1 MSPESP
7 RVYHG
12 PTVDRR
18 MMLKGLLGAAG
29 VAALPATL
37 AACSSSSGSSASPSG
52 GAASGTVTLGSNAS
66 DAVPK
71 KAFQAVYDAFH
82 AKNAGISVKVNTKDH
97 NTFQEQIN
105 SYLQATPDDVFTWFA
120 GFRMQFFASKG
131 LSNKIND
138 VWDKIGGNFPQ
149 SVHDLSKGQ
158 DGNYYFVPIYYYPWA
173 VFYRK
178 SVFQAHNYTVP
189 TTWNDFITLCQKMK
203 SDGLTP
209 LAFGDKDQWPAMGTF
224 DYLNMRTNG
233 YEFHMD
239 LMHGKAAWTDAKV
252 KAAFAHWTEILPYH
266 QDGYIGRKWE
276 DAAQTLIQKKAGM
289 YLLGTFVAQQAS
301 NPDDLAD
308 LDFFAFPSID
318 TQWAQDSVEAP
329 VDGFMLSKG
338 PKNRAAAVKLLEFI
352 GSAEGEGAYLKVDSS
367 YNAIVNGYDT
377 SGYNA
382 IQKKSATLFGSA
394 QHVSQFM
401 DRDANPAF
409 TSTVMQ
415 PQLQA
420 FLQNPGN
427 IGSILS
433 QIEQQ
438 KQAIYGS

>member
-7 RVYHG
+7 RVYQG
-12 PTVDRR
+12 PNVDRR
-18 MMLKGLLGAAG
+18 VMLKGLLAAAG
-29 VAALPATL
+29 VAAVPTL
-37 AACSSSSGSSASPSG
+37 AACSSSASTPSG

-82 AKNAGISVKVNTKDH
+82 TANPSIKVNVNTKDH

-120 GFRMQFFASKG
+120 GYRMQFFASKG
-131 LSNKIND
+131 LSTQIDD
-138 VWDKIGGNFPQ
+138 VWNTIGSTFPQ
-149 SVHDLSKGQ
+149 SVHDLSKGL
-158 DGNYYFVPIYYYPWA
+158 DGHYYFVPIYYYPWG

-178 SVFQAHNYTVP
+178 SVFQANGYTVP
-189 TTWNDFITLCQKMK
+189 TTWNEFVTLLQKMK
-203 SDGLTP
+203 NDGLTP
-209 LAFGDKDQWPAMGTF
+209 LAFGDSDQWPAMGTF

-233 YEFHMD
+233 YQFHMD
-239 LMHGKAAWTDAKV
+239 LLHGKAAWTDAKV
-252 KAAFAHWTEILPYH
+252 KKAFSYWTDILPYH
-266 QDGYIGRKWE
+266 QAGYIGRKWQ
-276 DAAQTLIQKKAGM
+276 DAALTLIQKKAGM
-289 YLLGTFVAQQAS
+289 YLCGTFVAQQATD
-301 NPDDLAD
+301 PADHAD

-318 TQWAQDSVEAP
+318 PQWGQDSIEAP

-338 PKNRAAAVKLLEFI
+338 PKNKAAAVKLLEFI
-352 GSAEGEGAYLKVDSS
+352 GSTQGEGAYLGVDPS
-367 YNAIVNGYDT
+367 YNALANGYDT
-377 SGYNA
+377 SKYNA
-382 IQKKSATLFGSA
+382 IQTKSAQLFGAA

-415 PQLQA
+415 PQLQNY
-420 FLQNPGN
+420 LQNPGSLN
-427 IGSILS
+427 GILS

-438 KQAIYGS
+438 KQSIYSSS

>member
-7 RVYHG
+7 RAFQG

-18 MMLKGLLGAAG
+18 IMLKGLLGAAG
-29 VAALPATL
+29 VAALPTL
-37 AACSSSSGSSASPSG
+37 AACSSSSSPSTSST

-82 AKNAGISVKVNTKDH
+82 TANTGINVKVNTKDH
-97 NTFQEQIN
+97 DTFQEQIN
-105 SYLQATPDDVFTWFA
+105 SYLQATPDDGFA
-120 GFRMQFFASKG
+120 GYRMQFFASKG

-138 VWDKIGGNFPQ
+138 VWDAIGNTFPA
-149 SVHDLSKGQ
+149 SVHDLSKGA
-158 DGNYYFVPIYYYPWA
+158 DGNYYFVPLYYYPWG

-178 SVFQAHNYTVP
+178 SVFTEKGYTVP
-189 TTWNDFITLCQKMK
+189 TTWDAFVSLCEKMK
-203 SDGLTP
+203 SDGLNP
-209 LAFGDKDQWPAMGTF
+209 IAFGDSDKWPAMGTF

-233 YEFHMD
+233 YQFHID
-239 LMHGKAAWTDAKV
+239 LMHGNAKWTDAKV
-252 KAAFAHWTEILPYH
+252 KKAFSYWTQILPYH
-266 QDGYIGRKWE
+266 QAGYIGRKWE
-276 DAAQTLIQKKAGM
+276 DAALSLIQKKSGM
-289 YLLGTFVAQQAS
+289 YVCGTFVAQQATD
-301 NPDDLAD
+301 PADHAD
-308 LDFFAFPSID
+308 LDFFAFPAID
-318 TQWAQDSVEAP
+318 SQWGQDSIEAP
-329 VDGFMLSKG
+329 VDGFMLSKS

-352 GSAEGEGAYLKVDSS
+352 GSTAGEGAYLKVDPS
-367 YNAIVNGYDT
+367 YNALANGYDT

-382 IQKKSATLFGSA
+382 IQTKSATLFNAA

-420 FLQNPGN
+420 YLQNPGS
-427 IGSILS
+427 IDSILT
-433 QIEQQ
+433 QIQNQQ
-438 KQAIYGS
+438 QAIYNS

>member
-7 RVYHG
+7 RVYQG

-18 MMLKGLLGAAG
+18 VMLKGLLAAAG
-29 VAALPATL
+29 VAGLPTL
-37 AACSSSSGSSASPSG
+37 AACSSNSSSGPSSNG
-52 GAASGTVTLGSNAS
+52 GAASGTVSLGSNAS

-82 AKNAGISVKVNTKDH
+82 TANPNISVKVNTKDH
-97 NTFQEQIN
+97 DTFQEQIN
-105 SYLQATPDDVFTWFA
+105 NYLQATPDDVFTWFA
-120 GFRMQFFASKG
+120 GYRMQFFAAKG
-131 LSNKIND
+131 LSNQIDD
-138 VWDKIGGNFPQ
+138 VWNTIGGNFPQ

-158 DGNYYFVPIYYYPWA
+158 DGHYYFVPIYYYPWG

-178 SVFQAHNYTVP
+178 SVFAQHNYTIP
-189 TTWNDFITLCQKMK
+189 TTWNDFVSLCEKMK

-209 LAFGDKDQWPAMGTF
+209 IAFGDSDKWPAMGTF

-233 YEFHMD
+233 YQFHMD

-252 KAAFAHWTEILPYH
+252 KKAFSYWTQILPFH
-266 QDGYIGRKWE
+266 QDGYIGRKWQ
-276 DAAQTLIQKKAGM
+276 DAALTLIQKKAGM
-289 YLLGTFVAQQAS
+289 YVCGTFVAQQAT

-308 LDFFAFPSID
+308 LDFFAFPAID
-318 TQWAQDSVEAP
+318 PQWGQDSIEAP
-329 VDGFMLSKG
+329 VDGFMLSKN

-352 GSAEGEGAYLKVDSS
+352 GSTQGEAAYLGIDPS
-367 YNAIVNGYDT
+367 YDALVNGYDT
-377 SGYNA
+377 SKYNA
-382 IQKKSATLFGSA
+382 IQKKSATLFASA

-415 PQLQA
+415 PELQSY
-420 FLQNPGN
+420 LQNPSSLD
-427 IGSILS
+427 SILS
-433 QIEQQ
+433 SVEQQ
-438 KQAIYGS
+438 KQAIYTS